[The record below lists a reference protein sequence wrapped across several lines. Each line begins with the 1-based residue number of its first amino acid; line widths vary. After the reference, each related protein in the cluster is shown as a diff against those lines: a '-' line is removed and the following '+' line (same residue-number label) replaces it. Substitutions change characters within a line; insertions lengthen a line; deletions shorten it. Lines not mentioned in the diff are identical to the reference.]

1 MNVVP
6 SLSSLTALL
15 LLLGRVDTQGKC
27 FLVVCVDKEQGAAEM
42 QGRSSLRK
50 CRRLGGNGD
59 ETLKAATKGNKG
71 GGAQQ

>member
-27 FLVVCVDKEQGAAEM
+27 FLMVCVDKEQGAAEM
-42 QGRSSLRK
+42 QEKVKPKKMQEVGW
-50 CRRLGGNGD
+50 
-59 ETLKAATKGNKG
+59 EW
-71 GGAQQ
+71 